1 MFKSINGMWTYS
13 YKFNCNV
20 LIVQQICPFEYNT
33 KRSLSDLLADTV
45 VHTDNVRG

>member
-1 MFKSINGMWTYS
+1 MFILKNGAWAYT

-20 LIVQQICPFEYNT
+20 LIVQQICSFEYNT
-33 KRSLSDLLADTV
+33 ERSLSDLFPDTV